1 MKKLLLSTLTAAAL
15 LVPFATTEAKAWGN
29 KCDATVTQMA
39 DTYDSMVA
47 MSDYADIWE
56 FSAMAQ
62 AMMPEVMSQF
72 TYIRKNCEGKV
83 SPSVAS
89 NLRTSL
95 LDYLDVLEGYGY
107 DTSSL
112 RSRFGL

>member
-29 KCDATVTQMA
+29 KCDAVTTEMA
-39 DTYDSMVA
+39 DTLDSMVA
-47 MSDYADIWE
+47 LSDYADIWE
-56 FSAMAQ
+56 FSAVAQ
-62 AMMPEVMSQF
+62 SMLPEHMSQI

-83 SPSVAS
+83 SPSATS